1 MEHQFEAYLSASVD
15 FHMKIDKDKFSLK
28 NRINI
33 KILLNS
39 KKKTQRETP
48 NDYIFIIFLMKKTV
62 LNAHEIP

>member
-1 MEHQFEAYLSASVD
+1 
-15 FHMKIDKDKFSLK
+15 MKIDKDKFSLK
-28 NRINI
+28 NRIKI

-39 KKKTQRETP
+39 KKQTQRETP